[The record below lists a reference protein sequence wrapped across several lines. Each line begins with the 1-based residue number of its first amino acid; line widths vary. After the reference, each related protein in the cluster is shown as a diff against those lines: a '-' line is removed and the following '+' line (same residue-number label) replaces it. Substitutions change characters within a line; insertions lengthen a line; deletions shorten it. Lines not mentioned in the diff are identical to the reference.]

1 MEKATQKWTA
11 EGYAANAR
19 FVSDLGAP
27 VIALLDPRPGER
39 ILDLGCG
46 DGALTQKI
54 AAAGAEVIGFDASSE
69 LAAAARERGIHV
81 DLGDAHDLPYSQQF
95 DAVFSNAVLHWMT
108 KPEAVI
114 EGVRRA
120 LKPKGRFVAEMGGHG
135 NIAAIRVALAAV
147 FAKRG
152 LDFVK
157 LRWQFYPTAEE
168 YGALLAKHGFAVS
181 SIDLFPRPTPLPSGM
196 EGWLET
202 FARGVLAKLPES
214 ERAVAKAE
222 AIDLLRPALC
232 DRSGRWT
239 ADYVRLRFAAK
250 LTG

>member
-1 MEKATQKWTA
+1 MEKAVQKWTA

-27 VIALLDPRPGER
+27 VIALLDPKPGER

-46 DGALTQKI
+46 DGALTEKI
-54 AAAGAEVIGFDASSE
+54 AQKQAVVVGFDSSPD
-69 LAAAARERGIHV
+69 LAAAARERGLRV
-81 DLGDAHDLPYSQQF
+81 DLGDAHDLPYRGEF
-95 DAVFSNAVLHWMT
+95 DAVFSNAALHWMT
-108 KPEAVI
+108 RPEAVI
-114 EGVRRA
+114 EGVARG
-120 LKPKGRFVAEMGGHG
+120 LKPRGRFVGEMGGHG

-168 YGALLAKHGFAVS
+168 YESLLAKHGFAVS
-181 SIDLFPRPTPLPSGM
+181 SIALFPRPTPLPTGM

-202 FARGVLAKLPES
+202 FAKGVLAQLAEPDRLAAKQE
-214 ERAVAKAE
+214 AV
-222 AIDLLRPALC
+222 DLLRPALC

-239 ADYVRLRFAAK
+239 ADYVRLRFAAR
-250 LTG
+250 LTN

>member
-11 EGYAANAR
+11 EGYAANAW
-19 FVSDLGAP
+19 FVSDLGTP
-27 VIALLDPRPGER
+27 VIALLDPKPGER

-54 AAAGAEVIGFDASSE
+54 AGAGAEVIGFDASSE

-95 DAVFSNAVLHWMT
+95 DAVFSNAALHWMT

-168 YGALLAKHGFAVS
+168 YGALLAKYGFAVS
-181 SIDLFPRPTPLPSGM
+181 SIDLFPRPTPLPTGM

-232 DRSGRWT
+232 DRSGHWT